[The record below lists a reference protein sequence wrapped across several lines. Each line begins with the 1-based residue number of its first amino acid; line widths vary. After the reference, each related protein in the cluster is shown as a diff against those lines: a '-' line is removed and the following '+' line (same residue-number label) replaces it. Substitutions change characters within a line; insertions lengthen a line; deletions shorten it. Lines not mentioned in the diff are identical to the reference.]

1 MPVKA
6 THAKPVEEVGEI
18 SAITYGFMASKALFA
33 AVEFDL
39 FTHIARGADGMS
51 ALEQATG
58 IAENR
63 LVTLLTALKS
73 LGLIT
78 EHDGRLINAPATARY
93 LVAGAPGDF
102 RDYVRL
108 VNGAF
113 GYESFRHLGAALRGE
128 RIFPDKG
135 FYEGLI
141 YGAGIGGEQFSSAQH
156 TGSLGPAQLMAKRV
170 QLNGRKRLLD
180 VGGGSGAY
188 TLAFCAANPEL
199 SATILDFPQTIDTAR
214 RNAEEAGFAAR
225 ITHLAGSAITTDWPT
240 GHDVILMSY
249 LWSAVGKDDVAILA
263 RRVIDA
269 LAPGGLVLVHDFM
282 VDNAHEGP
290 PFAAWYLLG
299 SIFDN
304 PNAVCLTPSC
314 VEGVLREAGLDVEP
328 TEIMLPGI
336 TMLTKASKA
345 PKE

>member
-108 VNGAF
+108 GNGAF
-113 GYESFRHLGAALRGE
+113 GRLDR
-128 RIFPDKG
+128 
-135 FYEGLI
+135 
-141 YGAGIGGEQFSSAQH
+141 
-156 TGSLGPAQLMAKRV
+156 LGPAKEVAQIGAAI
-170 QLNGRKRLLD
+170 GREFSHPLLAS
-180 VGGGSGAY
+180 V
-188 TLAFCAANPEL
+188 
-199 SATILDFPQTIDTAR
+199 
-214 RNAEEAGFAAR
+214 AGK
-225 ITHLAGSAITTDWPT
+225 P
-240 GHDVILMSY
+240 
-249 LWSAVGKDDVAILA
+249 
-263 RRVIDA
+263 
-269 LAPGGLVLVHDFM
+269 
-282 VDNAHEGP
+282 
-290 PFAAWYLLG
+290 
-299 SIFDN
+299 
-304 PNAVCLTPSC
+304 
-314 VEGVLREAGLDVEP
+314 
-328 TEIMLPGI
+328 
-336 TMLTKASKA
+336 
-345 PKE
+345 

>member
-1 MPVKA
+1 MTDAGP
-6 THAKPVEEVGEI
+6 TKPLEDVRDI

-33 AVEFDL
+33 ALDFDL
-39 FTHIARGADGMS
+39 FTHIARGS
-51 ALEQATG
+51 ASAQALGTATG

-63 LVTLLTALKS
+63 LLTLLAALKS

-78 EHDGRLINAPATARY
+78 ERDGRYSNAPATSKF

-113 GYESFRHLGAALRGE
+113 GYESFRHLSTALRGE

-141 YGAGIGGEQFSSAQH
+141 YSEGIGGDQFSSAQH
-156 TGSLGPAQLMAKRV
+156 TGSLGPARLMAKRV
-170 QLNGRKRLLD
+170 DLRDRKRLLD

-188 TLAFCAANPEL
+188 ALAFCTANPQL
-199 SATILDFPQTIDTAR
+199 RATILDFPQTIETAR
-214 RNAEEAGFAAR
+214 RYALQAELDDRVAHLGGNAV
-225 ITHLAGSAITTDWPT
+225 TTDWPS
-240 GHDVILMSY
+240 GHDVVLMSY
-249 LWSAVGKDDVAILA
+249 IWSAVGRDDVAVLA
-263 RRVIDA
+263 RCAFDA
-269 LAPGGLVLVHDFM
+269 LPTGGLVLLHDFM
-282 VDNAHEGP
+282 VDNARERP

-304 PNAVCLTPSC
+304 PSAVCLTPGF
-314 VEGVLREAGLDVEP
+314 VESALKQAGFEKVE
-328 TEIMLPGI
+328 TDIMLDGI
-336 TMLTKASKA
+336 TMLTKATK
-345 PKE
+345 PG